1 MGGVGGFAQQRIQ
14 LEKRERGGEDR
25 GATGR
30 IKREM
35 EVQVGVT

>member
-1 MGGVGGFAQQRIQ
+1 M
-14 LEKRERGGEDR
+14 RGGWGVRAATDR
-25 GATGR
+25 AGEMGEATGR